1 MSENKKNMQQ
11 ENEEEKLNETVA
23 QAESENTEETPTVEA
38 EEVVEENE
46 TDKLKNELA
55 ESKDKFIRLYS
66 EFENFRRRTAKE
78 KIEVIQNA
86 SEGLIK
92 ELLPVMDDFER
103 AQKSIETTED
113 INAIKEGILL
123 IFNKLQKT
131 LQSKGLKAIE
141 AKDQP
146 FDVELHECITQ
157 FAAGDDKKGLVIDE
171 VEKGYYLNE
180 KVIRYSKVVVGN

>member
-11 ENEEEKLNETVA
+11 ENEEEKLNETIAEV
-23 QAESENTEETPTVEA
+23 ESESAEETQNIEA
-38 EEVVEENE
+38 EEVIEVSEV
-46 TDKLKNELA
+46 DKLKSELA

-131 LQSKGLKAIE
+131 LQSKGLKPIE
-141 AKDQP
+141 AKDQA

-171 VEKGYYLNE
+171 VEKGYYLND

>member
-11 ENEEEKLNETVA
+11 ENEEEKLNETIAEV
-23 QAESENTEETPTVEA
+23 ESESAEETQNIEA
-38 EEVVEENE
+38 EEVSEV
-46 TDKLKNELA
+46 DKLKNELA

-113 INAIKEGILL
+113 INAIKEGISL

-131 LQSKGLKAIE
+131 LQSKGLKPIE
-141 AKDQP
+141 AKDQA

-171 VEKGYYLNE
+171 VEKGYYLND